1 MVSDLGTHAAQHPAN
16 EAWFA
21 GPGHRMVAQQR
32 YQTSGTL
39 CVIVKQ
45 SQLAALV
52 GGNEEGV
59 GVANPALSLA
69 VCMVNRYP
77 LTHLVIKGQLQ
88 LCQADHLAEAT
99 PGATTAHQAITKLKA
114 QAAQSC
120 CMQLHLLKHI
130 SSVQVI
136 LPVLTLQL
144 ESDTAEVGKPA
155 TCRISMQVSTAPQQ
169 GTAHCSKKR

>member
-16 EAWFA
+16 EAWCFA

-59 GVANPALSLA
+59 GVANPGSSSAILLHA
-69 VCMVNRYP
+69 AAP
-77 LTHLVIKGQLQ
+77 AQ
-88 LCQADHLAEAT
+88 
-99 PGATTAHQAITKLKA
+99 AHQ
-114 QAAQSC
+114 QR
-120 CMQLHLLKHI
+120 
-130 SSVQVI
+130 SSHT
-136 LPVLTLQL
+136 P
-144 ESDTAEVGKPA
+144 SADPSA
-155 TCRISMQVSTAPQQ
+155 
-169 GTAHCSKKR
+169 